1 MDNKAI
7 TNTCNELKDWLI
19 DVRRELHKIPELS
32 LEEKQTKAKIIE
44 YLDEIGIDYIEYENH
59 NGIVAQIVSQNN
71 NKTIAIRA
79 DMDALPIQETKNL
92 PYKSIHNGKMHACG
106 HDAHTAIL
114 LGACKVLYDM
124 KDKLNI
130 NIKFI
135 FQPAEEAHGGA
146 KLLVEDGC
154 MNNPKVDYIFGL
166 HVMPHIE
173 TGFIETKYDTL
184 NATVDTVNISIKGK
198 KAHGAYPE
206 NGVDALVAS
215 CHTVTALQTI
225 ISRNLAPVNPA
236 VLTLGKING
245 GDACNIICEN
255 VKLEGTLRTLN
266 KQTRDF
272 MVNRISEIVK
282 NTAQSFGCIGELS
295 IDNGSYPAVI
305 NNKELV
311 DVIKNNTI
319 DIFEEDKFIMR
330 ENASLGGE
338 DFGFYTEHCE
348 GAFFHLG
355 CRSEEKGLISPL
367 HTSDFELDEDCLPLG
382 VMMHVANALSFNC

>member
-1 MDNKAI
+1 MDKKTIINS
-7 TNTCNELKDWLI
+7 CNDIKDWLI

-32 LEEKQTKAKIIE
+32 LEEKCTKAKIIE
-44 YLDEIGIDYIEYENH
+44 YLNEIGIDYIEYENH
-59 NGIVAQIVSQNN
+59 NGIVAYILGEGM
-71 NKTIAIRA
+71 NKTVAIRA
-79 DMDALPIQETKNL
+79 DMDALPIQETNNL
-92 PYKSIHNGKMHACG
+92 PYKSIHEGKMHACG

-114 LGACKVLYDM
+114 LGACKILYSM
-124 KDKLNI
+124 RDKLNI
-130 NIKFI
+130 NVKFI
-135 FQPAEEAHGGA
+135 FQPAEEAYGGA
-146 KLLVEDGC
+146 RFLVEDGC

-198 KAHGAYPE
+198 KSHGAYPE

-215 CHTVTALQTI
+215 CHTVSALQTI

-255 VKLEGTLRTLN
+255 VRLEGTLRTLN
-266 KQTRDF
+266 KETRDF
-272 MVNRISEIVK
+272 MVKRISDIVK
-282 NTAQSFGCIGELS
+282 NTAQAFDCVGEVD
-295 IDNGSYPAVI
+295 IDQGSYPAVI
-305 NNKELV
+305 NNKDLV
-311 DVIKNNTI
+311 DVIKNNTL
-319 DIFEEDKFIMR
+319 DIFGEDKFIMR

-338 DFGFYTEHCE
+338 DFGFYTEYCE

-355 CRSEEKGLISPL
+355 CKSEAKGLISPL
-367 HTSDFELDEDCLPLG
+367 HTPDFELDEDCLSLG
-382 VMMHVANALSFNC
+382 VIMHVSNVLNFNY